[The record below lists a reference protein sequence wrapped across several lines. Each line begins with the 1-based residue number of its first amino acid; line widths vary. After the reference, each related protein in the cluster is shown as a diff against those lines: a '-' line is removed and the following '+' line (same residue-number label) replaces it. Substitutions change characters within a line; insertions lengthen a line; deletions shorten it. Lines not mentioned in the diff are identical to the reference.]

1 MGFYHPSTL
10 IADAARHGVEVRPID
25 VTCSGWRCDVEDAG
39 RAVRLGLRYASG
51 LREAVGTRIETT
63 RAERPFASL
72 PDFQARVAADRAELA
87 TLAEIGALAGLG
99 GSRRQAIW
107 QVQALGRSGP
117 LFMKARGGTT
127 SSPLPEMT
135 GPEKMTA
142 DFHGTGLSTGPH
154 PMSFVR
160 AELDRQGITR
170 ASDLAKVPDGR
181 RARVAGVVIVRQR
194 PGSAKGF
201 VFVTVEDETG
211 FANAII
217 TPRYFEAN
225 RRNLLGVTTLVI
237 EGVVQNRDGIASL
250 KADRF
255 RPLPGRPTIV
265 DVARD
270 FH

>member
-1 MGFYHPSTL
+1 MS
-10 IADAARHGVEVRPID
+10 AQE
-25 VTCSGWRCDVEDAG
+25 E
-39 RAVRLGLRYASG
+39 
-51 LREAVGTRIETT
+51 
-63 RAERPFASL
+63 
-72 PDFQARVAADRAELA
+72 
-87 TLAEIGALAGLG
+87 
-99 GSRRQAIW
+99 
-107 QVQALGRSGP
+107 
-117 LFMKARGGTT
+117 
-127 SSPLPEMT
+127 
-135 GPEKMTA
+135 MTA
-142 DFHGTGLSTGPH
+142 DFRGTGLSTGPH

-211 FANAII
+211 FANAIV

-237 EGVVQNRDGIASL
+237 EGVVQSRDGIVSL

-255 RPLPGRPTIV
+255 RPLPGRLTAV

-270 FH
+270 FR